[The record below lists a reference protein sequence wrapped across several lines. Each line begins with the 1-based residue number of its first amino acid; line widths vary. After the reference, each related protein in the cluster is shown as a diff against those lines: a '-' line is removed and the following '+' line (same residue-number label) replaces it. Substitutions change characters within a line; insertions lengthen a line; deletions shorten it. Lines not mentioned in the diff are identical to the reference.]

1 MLTPESLPQMQ
12 SALADAGVDGW
23 LLFDFRGINPVASG
37 MLGVQ
42 GMLTRRI
49 FGWVP
54 RAGVP
59 VAITHNIEQG
69 AWRDW
74 PAEWTRERYSAWGE
88 LANLLARHVGGK
100 TVAMEYSPDD
110 AVPYLDRIPAGVLEL
125 VRAAGARVVS
135 SGELVTRF
143 YAVLTADQIAS
154 HERAAVVVAATGQAA
169 IRRAGEHAA
178 AGTPLAE
185 HELRDWIM
193 ARLTNAGLGTD
204 HPAIVAVN
212 AGAANPHY
220 EPSPS
225 RPVPIRTG
233 DVLLVDLWGT
243 EPHGV
248 HADQTWMGSL
258 GPPSDRVQLVWNTVR
273 DARDAAIALVRERAA
288 RGTPVRGAEV
298 DDAARRVIAA
308 AGFAD
313 QFVHRTG
320 HSIDARDLHGSGPH
334 LDNYETR
341 EERLLQPGVAF
352 SIEPGVYL
360 PGEFG
365 VRSEVNAIF
374 ALGEAIIT
382 PRDYQ
387 RELMIV

>member
-1 MLTPESLPQMQ
+1 MLTPETLPAVQR
-12 SALADAGVDGW
+12 ALAEAGVDGW
-23 LLFDFRGINPVASG
+23 LLFDFRGLNPVAGG
-37 MLGVQ
+37 MLGVH

-54 RAGVP
+54 REGVP

-74 PAEWTRERYSAWGE
+74 PPAWTRERYSAWQE
-88 LANLLARHVGGK
+88 LEALLARHVGGR
-100 TVAMEYSPDD
+100 TVAMEYSPGD
-110 AVPYLDRIPAGVLEL
+110 AVPYLDRVPAGVLEL

-143 YAVLTADQIAS
+143 YAVLTPSQIAA
-154 HERAAVVVAATGQAA
+154 HERASRIVADTGQAA
-169 IRRAGEHAA
+169 IRRAGELAA

-193 ARLTNAGLGTD
+193 SRLTNAGLGTD

-220 EPSPS
+220 EPSPA
-225 RPVPIRTG
+225 RPVPIARG

-243 EPHGV
+243 EPEGV

-258 GPPSDRVQLVWNTVR
+258 GPPSERVQQVWTAVR
-273 DARDAAIALVRERAA
+273 DARDAAIALVRDRAA
-288 RGTPVRGAEV
+288 RRAPVRGAEL
-298 DDAARRVIAA
+298 DDAARAVIVA
-308 AGFAD
+308 AGFG
-313 QFVHRTG
+313 QHFVHRTG

-352 SIEPGVYL
+352 SIEPGIYL

-365 VRSEVNAIF
+365 VRSEVNAVF
-374 ALGEAIIT
+374 GDGEAIIT
-382 PRDYQ
+382 PREYQ
-387 RELMIV
+387 RELMVV

>member
-1 MLTPESLPQMQ
+1 VLTPETLPAVQQ
-12 SALADAGVDGW
+12 ALADAGVDGW
-23 LLFDFRGINPVASG
+23 LLFDFRGLNPVAGG
-37 MLGVQ
+37 MLGVH
-42 GMLTRRI
+42 GMVTRRI

-54 RAGVP
+54 REGVP

-74 PAEWTRERYSAWGE
+74 PAAWTRERYSAWQE
-88 LANLLARHVGGK
+88 LEALLARHVGGR
-100 TVAMEYSPDD
+100 TVAMEYSPGD

-125 VRAAGARVVS
+125 VQAAGARVVS

-143 YAVLTADQIAS
+143 YAVLTPRQIAA
-154 HERAAVVVAATGQAA
+154 HERASRIVAETGQAA

-178 AGTPLAE
+178 AGTPIAE
-185 HELRDWIM
+185 HELRNWIM
-193 ARLTNAGLGTD
+193 TRLTNAGLGTD

-220 EPSPS
+220 EPSPE
-225 RPVPIRTG
+225 RPVPIARG

-243 EPHGV
+243 EPDGV

-258 GPPSDRVQLVWNTVR
+258 GPPSGRVLEVWTAVR
-273 DARDAAIALVRERAA
+273 DARDAAIALVRDRAA
-288 RGTPVRGAEV
+288 RRAPLRGAEV
-298 DDAARRVIAA
+298 DDAARAVIAA
-308 AGFAD
+308 AGFGEH
-313 QFVHRTG
+313 FVHRTG

-334 LDNYETR
+334 LDNFETR

-352 SIEPGVYL
+352 SIEPGIYL

-365 VRSEVNAIF
+365 VRSEVNAVF
-374 ALGEAIIT
+374 GDGEAIIT
-382 PRDYQ
+382 PREYQ
-387 RELMIV
+387 RELMVV